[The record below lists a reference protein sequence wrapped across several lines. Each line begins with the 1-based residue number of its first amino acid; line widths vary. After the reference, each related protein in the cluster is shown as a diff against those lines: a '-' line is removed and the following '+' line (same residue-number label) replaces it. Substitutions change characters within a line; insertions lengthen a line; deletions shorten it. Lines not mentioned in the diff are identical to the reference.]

1 MYNIM
6 LQKIANLYKQNKD
19 KTIAVLYMTCN
30 IISINAYFIA
40 HKVGDRNSADFGFF
54 VANIG
59 NFVLAVPF
67 FIIWQYKKHKAFK
80 NQTES
85 EQQQIWRNYKARAKI
100 SILFLSFFITFVYI
114 MPTLIKT
121 SMLSNNPNVGIGYF
135 INRFFP
141 HVELSNITQ
150 SQLKVF
156 SGFSVFVTA
165 IMAQL
170 MLGEKSTK
178 DFYMFGVGYLIG
190 SYIIFT
196 SKGTANFD
204 YSANI
209 MVRIVPYIFLD
220 SLTSVF
226 GRYFSRLR
234 VKYGMDILLIFII
247 DMLTFFAVGLF
258 FVRINISSLSEM
270 VHFLLHPY
278 AILLTIMTT
287 VQHCLKLFCQI
298 EVPRLQTLIT
308 IDCFK
313 IFLVWTFDYLYG
325 KRDIKFISYSEVLG
339 VVVISLSLY
348 LAKHY
353 KANKGKK
360 KK

>member
-1 MYNIM
+1 M
-6 LQKIANLYKQNKD
+6 A
-19 KTIAVLYMTCN
+19 CN
-30 IISINAYFIA
+30 IIAINTYFIA
-40 HKVGDRNSADFGFF
+40 AKVDGRDSTDFGFF

-59 NFVLAVPF
+59 NILLAVPF
-67 FIIWQYKKHKAFK
+67 FIMWQCKKSKAFK
-80 NQTES
+80 SQTES
-85 EQQQIWRNYKARAKI
+85 EQQKIWRSKKYSAKA
-100 SILFLSFFITFVYI
+100 SILIFSFFVTFLYI
-114 MPTLIKT
+114 CPTLVKN
-121 SMLSNNPNVGIGYF
+121 SMLSNNPNIGLGYIF
-135 INRFFP
+135 TKLCP
-141 HVELSNITQ
+141 SLQLTSITQ

-258 FVRINISSLSEM
+258 FVRINVDCITEVIVLFKQPL
-270 VHFLLHPY
+270 VIWLT
-278 AILLTIMTT
+278 LLTTA
-287 VQHCLKLFCQI
+287 QHCLKLFCQI

-313 IFLVWTFDYLYG
+313 IILVWTFDYLYG
-325 KRDIKFISYSEVLG
+325 KRDFASISAAEIVG
-339 VVVISLSLY
+339 VIVISASLY
-348 LAKHY
+348 LAKYYRFKVNHSKEN
-353 KANKGKK
+353 KA
-360 KK
+360 